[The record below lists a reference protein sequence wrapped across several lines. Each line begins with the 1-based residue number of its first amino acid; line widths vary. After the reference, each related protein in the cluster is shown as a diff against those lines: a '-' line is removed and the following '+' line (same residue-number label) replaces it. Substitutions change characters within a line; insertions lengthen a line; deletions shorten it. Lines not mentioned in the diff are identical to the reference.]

1 METRR
6 KLRGPRCGLCLTCT
20 NRAAPDAPAPGH
32 RRASECLAGA
42 EPRAAMYECE
52 SYVRVFTRGPHV
64 PERFRRAR
72 S

>member
-6 KLRGPRCGLCLTCT
+6 KLRGPRCGLCLTCA
-20 NRAAPDAPAPGH
+20 NLAPADARAAGS
-32 RRASECLAGA
+32 RRAIQCLAGA

-52 SYVRVFTRGPHV
+52 SYVRVFTRAPHL
-64 PERFRRAR
+64 PDRFRRVR